1 MTAHSLFVR
10 NPRSRDIETREQFDA
25 LVSSGATAM
34 AGWKL
39 HSIDFTDVDF
49 SDRVS
54 GGLDPA
60 GAVFLGCSFA
70 DGAQPRL
77 RRAGALLFP
86 AVPDVPFDAYR
97 GQLYSPRELFDGVK
111 TAEYEDTLDARVYS
125 WTRAAGMRHDVHV
138 TLATALHDHAISDAL
153 DDALADGTFAGSRI
167 VGVMGGHDLAR
178 DDAGFASAAVLGRRL
193 AAEGFTVATGGGPGA
208 MEAANFGAYVDGA
221 DDSEFEGALAE
232 LARIPSF
239 TPSVTDWARS
249 AASVLGRFPDG
260 RANLGIPTWFY
271 GHEPPNLFA
280 THIAKYFTNSVRE
293 AILLQRC
300 NGGIIFLPGAAG
312 TVQEIFQDGC
322 ENYYAS
328 DGDARPMVLVGR
340 KHWQTTLPA
349 WDLLR
354 SLGRGRPMGE
364 RIHLVDTIDEA
375 LAVLG

>member
-1 MTAHSLFVR
+1 MTAHSVFVR
-10 NPRSRDIETREQFDA
+10 NPRSRDVETREQFDA
-25 LVSSGATAM
+25 LVRSGATDM

-39 HSIDFTDVDF
+39 HSIDF
-49 SDRVS
+49 SD
-54 GGLDPA
+54 GLPEGLDPS

-70 DGAQPRL
+70 DGAQAGL
-77 RRAGALLFP
+77 RQAGALLFP

-97 GQLYSPRELFDGVK
+97 GQLYSPGDLFEHIA
-111 TAEYEDTLDARVYS
+111 TRPYEDTLDARIYS
-125 WTRAAGMRHDVHV
+125 WTRGADVRRDLYV

-153 DDALADGTFAGSRI
+153 DDVLAAGTFAGSRI

-178 DDAGFASAAVLGRRL
+178 DDAGFAAAAVLGRRL
-193 AAEGFTVATGGGPGA
+193 AAEGFTIATGGGPGA
-208 MEAANFGAYVDGA
+208 MEAANFGAYIDGA
-221 DDSEFEGALAE
+221 DDAEFERALAE
-232 LARIPSF
+232 LARVPSF

-249 AASVLGRFPDG
+249 AASVLDRYPDG

-312 TVQEIFQDGC
+312 TVQEIFQDAC

-328 DGDARPMVLVGR
+328 EGDVRPMVLVGR

-349 WDLLR
+349 WDLVQ
-354 SLGRGRPMGE
+354 SLGRGRLMGE